1 MKKQMFVEI
10 KEVIV
15 SINLT
20 NKVETLN
27 FTKGVNGIN
36 GLQVNKDNV
45 LIVEKDKTIEHYYG
59 IIRKITFHEI
69 NEKTNE
75 RKSNT

>member
-1 MKKQMFVEI
+1 MVVEI
-10 KEVIV
+10 KEVII

-27 FTKGVNGIN
+27 FTKGVNDIKSLQIN
-36 GLQVNKDNV
+36 NDNV

-69 NEKTNE
+69 NEKT
-75 RKSNT
+75 K